1 MVVDMRG
8 QGRPGGWVAQ
18 PQGGFASHRGQ
29 GIRGSEGQAMDNNN
43 HDNRDYQLAT
53 RDNREH

>member
-1 MVVDMRG
+1 MGG